1 MSSGTVDTRK
11 DHPTTGRWGSRSG
24 VVVLLCLAS
33 ATLVACSTTP
43 EDYKS
48 EGEKFLQ
55 SPELA
60 KEAGYKFS
68 NALCEEPSTIS
79 VGTQFSCTATDNDGD
94 DWEFVVEITGERELT
109 VISGDLTG

>member
-1 MSSGTVDTRK
+1 MRNLLLRRTVVLCTLAGASLSTVGCSTSSGDF
-11 DHPTTGRWGSRSG
+11 
-24 VVVLLCLAS
+24 
-33 ATLVACSTTP
+33 
-43 EDYKS
+43 KS

-60 KEAGYKFS
+60 QEAGYKFS
-68 NALCEEPSTIS
+68 NAECEDPSSTT

-109 VISGDLTG
+109 VISGDLIN